1 MMKVK
6 LVRDCVPFGRTG
18 EIVEVSPAH
27 FEWVTS
33 LGFAVEVAEA
43 RERAEAPKAEKPA
56 EAPKAEK
63 PAVKT
68 AAKKTKSSA
77 KK

>member
-1 MMKVK
+1 MKVK
-6 LVRDCVPFGRTG
+6 LIQDCAPFGRTG
-18 EIVEVSPAH
+18 EIAEVSPDH

-33 LGFAVEVAEA
+33 LGYAVPVTEA

-56 EAPKAEK
+56 EK
-63 PAVKT
+63 P
-68 AAKKTKSSA
+68 AAKKTTKSSA